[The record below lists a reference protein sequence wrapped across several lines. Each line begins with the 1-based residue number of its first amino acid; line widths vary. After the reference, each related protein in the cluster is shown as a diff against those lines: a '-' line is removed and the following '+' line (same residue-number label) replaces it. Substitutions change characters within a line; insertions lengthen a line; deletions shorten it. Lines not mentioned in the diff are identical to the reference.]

1 VVCLDRGLVT
11 GRGNQT
17 GASLF
22 FSEVRSAAH
31 KLMTGTNS
39 LKGFVFIWSDPG
51 CYLHV
56 EMSRTALC
64 VDERFVIKDRPF
76 VSSMTRPVEGVIGRG
91 SLNPPWIICG
101 AKREAIAG
109 WKSPHLARQTDWPPQ
124 HSIFGSDLEVEWL
137 WSKYI

>member
-1 VVCLDRGLVT
+1 VVCPGRGLVT

-22 FSEVRSAAH
+22 SSEVRSAAH
-31 KLMTGTNS
+31 KLMAEPNS
-39 LKGFVFIWSDPG
+39 LKSFVFIWSDPG

-64 VDERFVIKDRPF
+64 VEKRFVIKDRPF
-76 VSSMTRPVEGVIGRG
+76 VSSMTRPVEGVIGLR

-109 WKSPHLARQTDWPPQ
+109 WKSPHLTR
-124 HSIFGSDLEVEWL
+124 
-137 WSKYI
+137 